1 MCYCCKK
8 FGENPMQAKPV
19 LKRVGLQAL
28 GPLRVFEGRVVGK
41 SIEGIPTWRQV
52 LFVDYPRNTIS

>member
-1 MCYCCKK
+1 
-8 FGENPMQAKPV
+8 MQAKPV
-19 LKRVGLQAL
+19 LNRAGLQAL
-28 GPLRVFEGRVVGK
+28 GPLRVFEGQVVGK